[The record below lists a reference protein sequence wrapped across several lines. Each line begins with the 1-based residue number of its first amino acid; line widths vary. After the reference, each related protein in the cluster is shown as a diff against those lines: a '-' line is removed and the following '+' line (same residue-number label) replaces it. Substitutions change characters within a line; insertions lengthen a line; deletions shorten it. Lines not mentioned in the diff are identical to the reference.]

1 MTGTGVRDS
10 HNMRLIAHDPLAGH
24 GNGGEGLALHVK
36 DGRRTLFVAHEGAPV
51 NFSAVDVTDP
61 TDPRVIVQ
69 TVLPHD
75 RVRSNSLSLQG
86 DLLAVAYQ
94 TATVGEQPAGVE
106 FFDVSNPDAIVSV
119 GFFDASGPRS
129 RGAHFVWLDTEGY
142 AYLATGMPDFSPAHE
157 LDDQI
162 VVIVDVRNP
171 ADPTEVG
178 RWWLP
183 GTSTLDG
190 VAPRER
196 LLDLD
201 TGNRPHNINVYPER
215 PDRAYIGY
223 IDAGVVILDISDRTQ
238 PKLVSHLD
246 YHPPMHGMS
255 HSVVPLFERDLLVI
269 TEETVVDGGADHPK
283 HLWLAD
289 VSNERRPLLIASA
302 PHPPVSQYAG
312 RGGRFGMHNVHE
324 NDPIE
329 SAWSSDTTLVAAC
342 FNAGVRV
349 YDISDPFRIEEV
361 AFLVPDAPVDSP
373 AGAVQI
379 NDVYVDENRVIYA
392 IDRFTGGL
400 YILELEPS
408 VAA

>member
-10 HNMRLIAHDPLAGH
+10 HNMRLIAHNALAGH

-36 DGRRTLFVAHEGAPV
+36 NGRRTLFVAHEGAPV
-51 NFSAVDVTDP
+51 NFTAVDVTNPADP
-61 TDPRVIVQ
+61 QVVVQ
-69 TVLPHD
+69 TQLPHD

-94 TATVGEQPAGVE
+94 TAVAGDEPAGVE
-106 FFDVSNPDAIVSV
+106 FFDVSDPAAIISV
-119 GFFDASGPRS
+119 GFFDASGPQS
-129 RGAHFVWLDTEGY
+129 RGAHFVWLSADGY
-142 AYLATGMPDFSPAHE
+142 AYLATGMPDFDPAHE

-162 VVIVDVRNP
+162 VVIVDVR
-171 ADPTEVG
+171 DPSAPVEVG

-183 GTSTLDG
+183 GTSMGDE
-190 VAPRER
+190 VAPRPR
-196 LLDLD
+196 VLKYD
-201 TGNRPHNINVYPER
+201 TGNRPHNINVYPDR

-223 IDAGVVILDISDRTQ
+223 IDGGVVILDIADRSD

-246 YHPPMHGMS
+246 YHPPMNGMS
-255 HSVVPLFERDLLVI
+255 HSVVPLFSRNLLVI
-269 TEETVVDGGADHPK
+269 AEESVVDGAADHPK

-289 VSNERRPLLIASA
+289 VSDERNPLLIASA
-302 PHPPVSQYAG
+302 PHPPVGEYEG

-324 NDPIE
+324 NEPIS
-329 SAWSSDTTLVAAC
+329 SAWSSETTLVAAC

-349 YDISDPFRIEEV
+349 YDIRDPFRIEEV
-361 AFLVPDAPVDSP
+361 AFLVPDAPSDSP
-373 AGAVQI
+373 AGAIQI

-400 YILELEPS
+400 YVLELEAS
-408 VAA
+408 VAT